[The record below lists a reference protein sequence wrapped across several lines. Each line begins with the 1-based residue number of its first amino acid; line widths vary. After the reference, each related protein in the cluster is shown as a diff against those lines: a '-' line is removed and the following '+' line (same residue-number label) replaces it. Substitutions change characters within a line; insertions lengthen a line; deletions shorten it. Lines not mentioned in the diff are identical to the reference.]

1 MLIFNFVIGMS
12 ALFLPV
18 YLYHTLLTVLDRKET
33 KSSFQESVET
43 ELVLAHA

>member
-1 MLIFNFVIGMS
+1 MVIFNFVIGMS

-33 KSSFQESVET
+33 KSLVQESVDT
-43 ELVLAHA
+43 ELVLAQA

>member
-1 MLIFNFVIGMS
+1 MVIFNFVIGMS

-33 KSSFQESVET
+33 KPSVQESVDT
-43 ELVLAHA
+43 EFAMAQA